1 MTLST
6 SAVAVCCSRA
16 SRVSVISRA
25 FSIAMTACAAKFC
38 NSAICLSENG
48 RSFVF
53 INYPSFTDFVLANGS
68 YCSGVS
74 YSVAE
79 RTDER

>member
-1 MTLST
+1 MGITLYLLRT
-6 SAVAVCCSRA
+6 
-16 SRVSVISRA
+16 
-25 FSIAMTACAAKFC
+25 
-38 NSAICLSENG
+38 
-48 RSFVF
+48 SFVF
-53 INYPSFTDFVLANGS
+53 INCPSFTDFVLANGS